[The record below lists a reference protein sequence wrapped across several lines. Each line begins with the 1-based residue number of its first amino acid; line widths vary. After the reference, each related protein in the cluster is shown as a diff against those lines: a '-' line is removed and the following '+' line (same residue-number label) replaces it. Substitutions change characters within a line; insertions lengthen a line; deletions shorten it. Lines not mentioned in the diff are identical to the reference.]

1 MCHPTAGNFRI
12 VLNSGKPD
20 IEKCGK
26 CENDENCIMNV
37 SNESLSDC
45 ETPKYKKEMARW
57 ENFLELEEYREKQ
70 KEIEEFQRF
79 CREYPEDTAFLNV
92 PDDRLDEL
100 PDDEQE
106 RLISRLMRV
115 YRRYFD

>member
-1 MCHPTAGNFRI
+1 MRQA
-12 VLNSGKPD
+12 
-20 IEKCGK
+20 E
-26 CENDENCIMNV
+26 
-37 SNESLSDC
+37 
-45 ETPKYKKEMARW
+45 KEMARW
-57 ENFLELEEYREKQ
+57 EDFLELEEYREKQ

-79 CREYPEDTAFLNV
+79 CREYPEHNALLEFYASTNFDSDSYTPRRRHSYIENLQETAFLNV